1 MRTMWRHEHNALLDS
16 RMVGHSL
23 DAHNERSAPAL
34 MEETPKA
41 LRVAVVE
48 DDPRIQQ
55 LISAEITDEGHA
67 CICFGSAED
76 FLDEAG
82 SDRLD
87 LLLDLMLPGMDGLA
101 CLKQLELQAATQPAL
116 RVVIVTALNDAD
128 LSMNTRTRDVMRGD
142 RAIRLSVKEYD
153 LLNFL
158 MRGAG
163 RVLERQEIMHGVWG
177 ENFYGDD
184 NLLDV
189 YIRYLRQKVELDDA
203 PTLIHTVRGVGFILR
218 EQTN

>member
-1 MRTMWRHEHNALLDS
+1 
-16 RMVGHSL
+16 MVGRSL
-23 DAHNERSAPAL
+23 DAHNECSAPAL

-82 SDRLD
+82 SL

-101 CLKQLELQAATQPAL
+101 CLKQLQLQAASQPAL
-116 RVVIVTALNDAD
+116 RVVIVTALNGHQQKRRLNQWGFDAD
-128 LSMNTRTRDVMRGD
+128 NTQWQQRRSIQG
-142 RAIRLSVKEYD
+142 LP
-153 LLNFL
+153 
-158 MRGAG
+158 G
-163 RVLERQEIMHGVWG
+163 
-177 ENFYGDD
+177 
-184 NLLDV
+184 
-189 YIRYLRQKVELDDA
+189 
-203 PTLIHTVRGVGFILR
+203 
-218 EQTN
+218 

>member
-1 MRTMWRHEHNALLDS
+1 
-16 RMVGHSL
+16 MVGRSL
-23 DAHNERSAPAL
+23 DAHNECSAPAL

-41 LRVAVVE
+41 LRVALVE

-82 SDRLD
+82 SDRFDL

-101 CLKQLELQAATQPAL
+101 CLKQLQLQAASQPAL

-128 LSMNTRTRDVMRGD
+128 KKHEALANGAEAYVLKPDLFEQLPQLLQTRSMN
-142 RAIRLSVKEYD
+142 
-153 LLNFL
+153 
-158 MRGAG
+158 
-163 RVLERQEIMHGVWG
+163 
-177 ENFYGDD
+177 
-184 NLLDV
+184 
-189 YIRYLRQKVELDDA
+189 
-203 PTLIHTVRGVGFILR
+203 
-218 EQTN
+218 